1 VNPLD
6 STKRDLAAKPML
18 WPYPRIYVR
27 QLFLRLSGF
36 GGPATAF
43 PPLKFKHKMAYSWGK

>member
-1 VNPLD
+1 LIQVRAANA
-6 STKRDLAAKPML
+6 LAAKPL
-18 WPYPRIYVR
+18 LLPYPRMYVR